1 MLWKNDVLWSL
12 SHQQELNGAIDI
24 NHLRENV
31 EALNAPYLEVQFN
44 QRVEQAKQRWPLLVF
59 NLNTLNRYNN
69 TSSNELSEDG

>member
-31 EALNAPYLEVQFN
+31 GALNAPYLEVQFN

-59 NLNTLNRYNN
+59 NLNTLNRSNN
-69 TSSNELSEDG
+69 TSSNELSEDD